1 MCSKQQKY
9 EQIVDLVMMNL
20 LKLELFSNANSA
32 SDDWIEIDPDL
43 RNFRE
48 NDWSNSWL
56 RKKDRNFD

>member
-9 EQIVDLVMMNL
+9 EQIVDLMMMNL

-48 NDWSNSWL
+48 NDWSISWL